1 MTDSPASPPPRKRRR
16 ALAILRV
23 LVILG
28 FFGFVLGLLAVGAA
42 YVYVADELP
51 EVDVLKDVQL
61 QVPLR
66 VFTRDGRLIA
76 EYGEQRRVPVH
87 FDQVPPQMIH
97 AFIAAEDD
105 RFFEHPGV
113 DWQGLVRAGVN
124 LVLTGEKEQGGST
137 ITMQVAR
144 NFFLSRDKTYVRKI
158 KEIFLSLTIER
169 ELSKEQI
176 LELYLNKIFLGQ
188 RAYGVGAAA
197 EVYFGK
203 TVQEL
208 TLPEIAV
215 LAGLPQ
221 APSRDN
227 PLACGECA
235 LKRRAYVLHR
245 LRELEYITPAEY
257 ETAMAAPLSAEYHG
271 YVVEVQAPYV
281 GEMVRGWM
289 VERHGEAAYTAGY
302 KVITTLDSRLQPA
315 ANQALR
321 NTVLDYEQRHGYR
334 GPAGQIELPEGL
346 LIATDAALQA
356 PEAWLEI
363 DAALTNYPVVG
374 GLRPAVV
381 LAVAAPD
388 AAAQT
393 AQVYLGAGRQAEL
406 AWEAMNWASPDL
418 GEQGTGPAPETAA
431 EVLAPGDVIYLDR
444 LQTADEAAP
453 PAWRLAQIPE
463 VQAAVVSLDPFDGAI
478 IALAG
483 GFDFSN
489 SKFNRITQSRRQPGS
504 SFKPFIYSAAL
515 ANGLTPATI
524 INDAPVVFEDEGL
537 GTAWRPENYSG
548 RFYGPTRLR
557 EALVHSRNL
566 VSIRILDQVGIG
578 PTLDYLKNF
587 GFDPAQL
594 PHNLSLALGS
604 ATLSPLEMA
613 RGYAVLANGGFLVA
627 PYFIDRVYGP
637 DERVLYRANP
647 AVACGD
653 CMPAPVPP
661 VLPEKAEPAVVTSD
675 PAVVTPTAE
684 PVASADTETVA
695 ADVALQ
701 PAPWQPIPYAERT
714 MSPQINYLITDM
726 MHDVATRGTGQR
738 SNELGRTD
746 LAAKTG
752 TTNDFHDAWFS
763 GFNHALVATVWLGYD
778 SARTL
783 GAGEAGARAALPM
796 WVDYMRVA
804 LAGVPEVPREQ
815 PPGLVTVRID
825 AETGLRVGAGQPN
838 AVFEIFRAENVPPL
852 APEAGNPEDQD
863 QEPPGDLF

>member
-1 MTDSPASPPPRKRRR
+1 MTDNTAPTPPRKRRR

-28 FFGFVLGLLAVGAA
+28 FTGFVFGVLAVGAA
-42 YVYVADELP
+42 YLYVADELP
-51 EVDVLKDVQL
+51 EVEVLKDVQL

-87 FDQVPPQMIH
+87 IGQVPPQLIH

-113 DWQGLVRAGVN
+113 DWQGLVRAGVY
-124 LVLTGEKEQGGST
+124 LVLTGEKDQGGST

-144 NFFLSRDKTYVRKI
+144 NFFLTRDKTYIRKI
-158 KEIFLSLTIER
+158 KEIFLSLKIER

-227 PLACGECA
+227 PLTCGACA

-257 ETAMAAPLSAEYHG
+257 EAAMAAPLSAEYHG

-289 VERHGEAAYTAGY
+289 LEHYGEATYTAGY

-346 LIATDAALQA
+346 AVATLPLE
-356 PEAWLEI
+356 PEAWLEV
-363 DAALTNYPVVG
+363 DAALAAYRVVG

-381 LAVAAPD
+381 LSVAAPD
-388 AAAQT
+388 ADSQT
-393 AQVYLGAGRQAEL
+393 ARVYLGGGQQTEL
-406 AWEAMNWASPDL
+406 AWEALNWASPDL

-431 EVLAPGDVIYLDR
+431 EVVAPGDVVYLDQ
-444 LQTADEAAP
+444 LQTADTAAP
-453 PAWRLAQIPE
+453 PAWRLAQVPE

-483 GFDFSN
+483 GFDFAS

-515 ANGLTPATI
+515 ANGLTPATV

-557 EALVHSRNL
+557 EALVNSRNL

-578 PTLDYLKNF
+578 PTIDYLKNF

-613 RGYAVLANGGFLVA
+613 RGYAVLSNGGYLVA

-637 DERVLYRANP
+637 DEQVLYRANP
-647 AVACGD
+647 AVVCHD
-653 CMPAPVPP
+653 CQPAPLPP
-661 VLPEKAEPAVVTSD
+661 D
-675 PAVVTPTAE
+675 PVTPAGTPDGMVRTESVATE
-684 PVASADTETVA
+684 PTVA
-695 ADVALQ
+695 
-701 PAPWQPIPYAERT
+701 PAPWQPIPYAPQT

-726 MHDVATRGTGQR
+726 MHDVATRGTGR
-738 SNELGRTD
+738 RTNELGRND
-746 LAAKTG
+746 LCAKTG

-825 AETGLRVGAGQPN
+825 SETGLRVGAGQPN

-852 APEAGNPEDQD
+852 APEASNPEDQN
-863 QEPPGDLF
+863 QQPPGDLF